1 MTKQKSIFGF
11 IALTIAMFM
20 GTLDSTIINIALPSI
35 ATYFNSNLKDTSWIS
50 TIYVLG
56 LSVFM
61 ITASKLADQFGRKK
75 MMIIGLTL
83 FGVSSAIC
91 GLSSSL
97 LLLIV
102 MRFIQGIGG
111 AIITPIVVPMG
122 LEIFGKGKAQF
133 VAAIVGAV
141 TALAAAG
148 GPPIG
153 ALLIDYI
160 NWQVIFFVNVPL
172 ALISIMLTSL
182 FIKESYDKTVSKS
195 IDWVGM
201 FLLTTTLFLLI
212 FALLKGN
219 DYGWTSSIIV
229 SMFIGSATTL
239 ALFIFTESKVPSP
252 MLELSLFSEPTFSFS
267 SVCYLITGF
276 AIVSP
281 VLIFNYFL
289 QNALG
294 YEVLNA
300 AFIVMAVSLTVI
312 VSMPLGNAIASKFD
326 ARPVNFL
333 GAILMGVGVL
343 LLSQLKINTSKPA
356 MICDMIVFGFG
367 LGFSCQSLVSS
378 IKFLPPEKSGIGSG
392 IVNAARQIGT
402 CIGIALLVS
411 MLDANVS
418 NAKINIRNDAISK
431 IHHTKIVNFIKIIMI
446 KDISDSLDG
455 NNNLS
460 ETEQN
465 DLQKKLKKDIQ
476 QHLSALTTAP
486 RPDGNKELAKLYDG
500 TTKLSTGASNAS
512 DGQKIL
518 NTGIE
523 TLGLGLDTMYSGSES
538 LTSGVGDLD
547 SGLSQTLSAS
557 QALNSASKQGLN
569 TLSSGIG
576 KVNDGTQKILGQFFT
591 SGNSN
596 SPTIYDGVTGV
607 ASGVQ
612 SLSSN
617 MNSYISAVN
626 STFYLMI
633 KSDPNS
639 SQLLTVYKSSL
650 EQAQTAYQKSDG
662 TSKEQYKQKVQALSN
677 LVNLYM
683 IGTDSSVTNEQ
694 QFQEKLI
701 TIAKQSQTNQNI
713 VSGGNNIIVGAS
725 KLSSASEKLDVQ
737 FADGGTFKNGMIQLA
752 YGADNLNKSTVSL
765 ISLQTGIS
773 NVTNGLS
780 KLKGGSTKL
789 LTGSQYLQNGIKSS
803 KDGSEQLLSGSNK
816 LVEANVKIKGGA
828 IQIASYA
835 RLSGQQSEIQSTVN
849 AIKTLKDNDIAG
861 AFDKTF
867 MIPALILIFAS
878 ICGIF
883 TDRSNKKISA
893 KRSLS

>member
-1 MTKQKSIFGF
+1 MRKQKSILGF
-11 IALTIAMFM
+11 IALTIAMSM

-35 ATYFNSNLKDTSWIS
+35 TTYFNSNLKDTSWIS

-75 MMIIGLTL
+75 MMMIGLTL
-83 FGVSSAIC
+83 FGVSSAMC

-97 LLLIV
+97 LFLIV

-122 LEIFGKGKAQF
+122 LEIFSKEKAQF

-153 ALLIDYI
+153 GLLIEYI

-172 ALISIMLTSL
+172 ALISIVLTSL
-182 FIKESYDKTVSKS
+182 FIRESYDKTVSKS

-219 DYGWTSSIIV
+219 DYGWTSTMIV
-229 SMFIGSATTL
+229 SMFIGSAATL
-239 ALFIFTESKVPSP
+239 ALFILTESKVPSP

-294 YEVLNA
+294 YEALTA

-333 GAILMGVGVL
+333 GVILMGVGVL
-343 LLSQLKINTSKPA
+343 LLSQLKINTSKAA
-356 MICDMIVFGFG
+356 MTCDMIVFGLG

-378 IKFLPPEKSGIGSG
+378 IKFLPPEKSGMGSG

-418 NAKINIRNDAISK
+418 NAKINIRNDAILK
-431 IHHTKIVNFIKIIMI
+431 IHHTKIVDSIKTIMI
-446 KDISDSLDG
+446 KDINDSLSG

-476 QHLSALTTAP
+476 QHLYSLTTVPGPA
-486 RPDGNKELAKLYDG
+486 GNDVLAKLYDG
-500 TTKLSTGASNAS
+500 TTKLSVGASNAS
-512 DGQKIL
+512 DGQKKL

-547 SGLSQTLSAS
+547 SGLSQSLSSS
-557 QALNSASKQGLN
+557 QTLNSASKQGLN

-576 KVNDGTQKILGQFFT
+576 NVDDGTKKMLGQFSP

-607 ASGVQ
+607 TSGAQ
-612 SLSSN
+612 CLSSN
-617 MNSYISAVN
+617 MNSYFSAVN
-626 STFYLMI
+626 CTFYLMI
-633 KSDPNS
+633 KNDPNS
-639 SQLLTVYKSSL
+639 SQLLAVYKSSL
-650 EQAQTAYQKSDG
+650 EQAQTAYLKSDG
-662 TSKEQYKQKVQALSN
+662 ASKEQYKQKVNVLGN

-694 QFQEKLI
+694 QFQKKLI
-701 TIAKQSQTNQNI
+701 TIAKQNQTNENI
-713 VSGGNNIIVGAS
+713 VSGGNNIIDGAS
-725 KLSSASEKLDVQ
+725 QLSNASEKLDAQ
-737 FADGGTFKNGMIQLA
+737 FANSGTFKNGMIQLA
-752 YGADNLNKSTVSL
+752 DGADKLNKSTVSL

-773 NVTNGLS
+773 NITNGLS

-789 LTGSQYLQNGIKSS
+789 LTGSQDLQNAIKSS
-803 KDGSEQLLSGSNK
+803 KDGSNQLLSGSNK

-828 IQIASYA
+828 VQIASNA
-835 RLSGQQSEIQSTVN
+835 RLAGQQSEIQSTVN
-849 AIKTLKDNDIAG
+849 EINVYKDNTVAN

-867 MIPALILIFAS
+867 MIPAVILILAS

-883 TDRSNKKISA
+883 TDRKKE
-893 KRSLS
+893 